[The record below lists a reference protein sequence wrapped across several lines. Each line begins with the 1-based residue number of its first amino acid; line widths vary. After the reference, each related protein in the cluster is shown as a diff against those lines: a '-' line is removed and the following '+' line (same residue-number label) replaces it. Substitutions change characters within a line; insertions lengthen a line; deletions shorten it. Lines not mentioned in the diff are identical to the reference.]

1 MISFVHKTC
10 VAALLLIPAAAMA
23 QKSYTY
29 VEGGFLS
36 RDNDAVDESGFR
48 IAGSGAVHRSI
59 ALIGEYA
66 DTDDFEQLSAGAI
79 VFAPIN
85 RDLDWTAGATLEFA
99 DAGHDDDTGFGL
111 RGGLRW
117 HFARAF
123 ELNPELRYV
132 DVFDEDGM
140 SLRLAGLF
148 AVTPNLEIQAALQ
161 GGDDDRFEAGLR
173 YNFMPAGGYRQ
184 Y

>member
-1 MISFVHKTC
+1 M
-10 VAALLLIPAAAMA
+10 M
-23 QKSYTY
+23 
-29 VEGGFLS
+29 
-36 RDNDAVDESGFR
+36 
-48 IAGSGAVHRSI
+48 
-59 ALIGEYA
+59 
-66 DTDDFEQLSAGAI
+66 
-79 VFAPIN
+79 FAPIN

-99 DAGHDDDTGFGL
+99 DAGRDDDTGFGL

-132 DVFDEDGM
+132 DVFDEDGV

-148 AVTPNLEIQAALQ
+148 GVTPNLEIQAALQ